1 MYKLLAIFLALIS
14 ILLLIVLKNQESEYD
29 LVIIVISARDHFFQ
43 RNVIRETWKTSAAN
57 VSVKTLFAVGK
68 ECLIHPSDRI
78 DEFSCRMWNISLED
92 VDDEMH
98 HSWSYP
104 SSNIPFNSS
113 PGMEFIFNVIH
124 SIEVHE
130 LTIQSSCQR
139 ELKRGNITIT
149 LYDRKTDDS
158 LTSVDLDLN
167 NTSSSFHTNITKIR
181 IPQNSILLPKD
192 FEGVI
197 TVEGGKCSSELLER
211 VGCSP
216 FLDCVD
222 SRSDPVVGMNFKILD
237 KNRLRGFIQD
247 RSYRQD
253 AWSLVQKKRS
263 SELQQESSLYKDMLF
278 IDAVDTYRNLPEKL
292 LQSLQWLYMNINVNY
307 IMKTDDDCYVNVPL
321 VVRKLQQMR
330 SANLTQRVWL
340 GNFRKMWAVYDHG
353 KWAEHNYN
361 ALTYPWFACG
371 SGYIISSDIGAY
383 LTSAHPH
390 LHRFQGEDVS
400 MGIWLSPLTI
410 RYIDDESFSCVLPE
424 DGVTNSLVSIPELTG
439 DGMKQVHTELTSDL

>member
-1 MYKLLAIFLALIS
+1 MDLYMYKILAISLALIS

-29 LVIIVISARDHFFQ
+29 LVIIVLSARDHFFQ

-78 DEFSCRMWNISLED
+78 DEFSCRMWNISLEEIMLMMKCIT
-92 VDDEMH
+92 VGVT
-98 HSWSYP
+98 P
-104 SSNIPFNSS
+104 SNIPFNSS

-124 SIEVHE
+124 PIEVHE
-130 LTIQSSCQR
+130 LTIQSSCLR

-167 NTSSSFHTNITKIR
+167 NISSSFHTNITKIR

-211 VGCSP
+211 VECSP

-222 SRSDPVVGMNFKILD
+222 SRSDPVVGMNFKILGIMYSRLLHTISTIVLHTYNFHFVD

-292 LQSLQWLYMNINVNY
+292 LQSLQWYEEQ
-307 IMKTDDDCYVNVPL
+307 T
-321 VVRKLQQMR
+321 
-330 SANLTQRVWL
+330 
-340 GNFRKMWAVYDHG
+340 
-353 KWAEHNYN
+353 
-361 ALTYPWFACG
+361 
-371 SGYIISSDIGAY
+371 
-383 LTSAHPH
+383 
-390 LHRFQGEDVS
+390 
-400 MGIWLSPLTI
+400 
-410 RYIDDESFSCVLPE
+410 
-424 DGVTNSLVSIPELTG
+424 
-439 DGMKQVHTELTSDL
+439 